1 MVDYSQEI
9 LEVLGNIHFFDMLNE
24 EELLTISE
32 QMDTVFF
39 KQNEIIFEDGSD
51 ADGFYIVLSG
61 RVSLQKET
69 DQDPEEI
76 SICQKGD
83 YFGEEGLAFDRYREV
98 TAQAISNVIAIHVNQ
113 EQVEELIETYPEI
126 LEPIQLTIKSYRLF
140 LKHPFNWR
148 GPREAVHFVARKHG
162 FFLWLGLLPPMFL
175 GFSSLFLFIYLY
187 FLIPPQSTWVPILF
201 GFTTLLFLGWF
212 FWKLIDWSNDFSIIT
227 NRRVVALE
235 KVALFYESRQEAPLD
250 AILSVET
257 RTSQIG
263 RWIGYGDVIIRTFT
277 GVVNLKKMYKPELI
291 VRLVNDERGRS
302 SNQTNK
308 LQRMTKEDML
318 RSRIGLDR
326 REPGEYE
333 EENEPDEFDQ
343 AQLPLKVKSSG
354 LMEFLSTL
362 FGLRTE
368 TNGVII
374 YRTHWFIL
382 LKKVIWSSLALLLLF
397 LVFVYSIFEFYPSIN
412 FDIILFVQL
421 GIGLILFL
429 WWLYQYWDWRN
440 DRYMVT
446 DDQLID
452 LYKKPLGQEQRRS
465 APIKNIQ
472 TVEFERLGLIS
483 LILNF
488 GTVFIRVGDTT
499 FTFDYVYKPS
509 EAQQDI
515 FEKYQQFNQK
525 QKKREKEALR
535 DEVAEWIE
543 IYHEVVQTKPKLD
556 ENNPDEGNSGY
567 NIGEF

>member
-98 TAQAISNVIAIHVNQ
+98 TAQAISNVIAIHVKQ

-382 LKKVIWSSLALLLLF
+382 FKKVIWSSLALLLLF

>member
-1 MVDYSQEI
+1 M
-9 LEVLGNIHFFDMLNE
+9 
-24 EELLTISE
+24 
-32 QMDTVFF
+32 
-39 KQNEIIFEDGSD
+39 
-51 ADGFYIVLSG
+51 
-61 RVSLQKET
+61 
-69 DQDPEEI
+69 
-76 SICQKGD
+76 
-83 YFGEEGLAFDRYREV
+83 
-98 TAQAISNVIAIHVNQ
+98 
-113 EQVEELIETYPEI
+113 
-126 LEPIQLTIKSYRLF
+126 
-140 LKHPFNWR
+140 
-148 GPREAVHFVARKHG
+148 
-162 FFLWLGLLPPMFL
+162 
-175 GFSSLFLFIYLY
+175 
-187 FLIPPQSTWVPILF
+187 
-201 GFTTLLFLGWF
+201 
-212 FWKLIDWSNDFSIIT
+212 
-227 NRRVVALE
+227 
-235 KVALFYESRQEAPLD
+235 
-250 AILSVET
+250 
-257 RTSQIG
+257 
-263 RWIGYGDVIIRTFT
+263 T
-277 GVVNLKKMYKPELI
+277 GV
-291 VRLVNDERGRS
+291 
-302 SNQTNK
+302 QTCA
-308 LQRMTKEDML
+308 LP
-318 RSRIGLDR
+318 IC
-326 REPGEYE
+326 EPGEYE

-382 LKKVIWSSLALLLLF
+382 FKKVIWSSLALLLLF

>member
-1 MVDYSQEI
+1 
-9 LEVLGNIHFFDMLNE
+9 MLNE

-98 TAQAISNVIAIHVNQ
+98 TAQAISNVIAIHVKQ